1 MNDKQLEQTLMDAV
15 EVYQEGT
22 EDADNIARMTSFED
36 GGVLTNNAGFT
47 VTLED
52 GSEYQVTIVRSR

>member
-22 EDADNIARMTSFED
+22 ED